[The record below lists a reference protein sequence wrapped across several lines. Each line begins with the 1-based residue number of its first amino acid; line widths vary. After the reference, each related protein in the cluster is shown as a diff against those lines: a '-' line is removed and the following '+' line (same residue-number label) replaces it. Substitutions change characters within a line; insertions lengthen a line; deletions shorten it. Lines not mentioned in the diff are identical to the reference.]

1 MVHSLFDFRYF
12 LFLNSR
18 HISIAKAMAMPAK
31 RISLTWLFPPVAA
44 KEHTGT
50 AVITSAMVRSVRI

>member
-1 MVHSLFDFRYF
+1 
-12 LFLNSR
+12 
-18 HISIAKAMAMPAK
+18 MPAK

-50 AVITSAMVRSVRI
+50 AAITSAMVEKHQDMSKLFFHNNPPFVYYYVSYR